1 MRIQDSILN
10 KFHVIANYKDV
21 TNGSDPNDIRRHDRM
36 LSNNDN
42 ILACLNRLTF
52 IVLIAETYYN
62 PLGKLVTKCFS
73 NASTSLPL
81 CLQELFSVH

>member
-1 MRIQDSILN
+1 MRIKDSIRIKLMSCG

-21 TNGSDPNDIRRHDRM
+21 TNGSDPNDIRKHDTT

-52 IVLIAETYYN
+52 IVLIAETYY
-62 PLGKLVTKCFS
+62 V
-73 NASTSLPL
+73 
-81 CLQELFSVH
+81 

>member
-1 MRIQDSILN
+1 MCIQDNILIKLMSCG
-10 KFHVIANYKDV
+10 KFHMIANY
-21 TNGSDPNDIRRHDRM
+21 IQRRHDRT

-62 PLGKLVTKCFS
+62 LSHWVNL
-73 NASTSLPL
+73 
-81 CLQELFSVH
+81 

>member
-1 MRIQDSILN
+1 MHIQDSILIKLMSCG

-42 ILACLNRLTF
+42 IFACLNRLTF

-62 PLGKLVTKCFS
+62 PLGQLVTNCFS
-73 NASTSLPL
+73 NAST
-81 CLQELFSVH
+81 